1 MATKITET
9 TELNIYLAN
18 EDQTA
23 TRTIKIDNPV
33 TMPLPSLDNIKTAL
47 APAFAN
53 MAADG
58 SGEPVYFFY
67 DDGNQGGY
75 DEAMTQVTGAEII
88 TITKEVREIV

>member
-9 TELNIYLAN
+9 TELNIYLAS
-18 EDQTA
+18 EDQQA
-23 TRTIKIDNPV
+23 TRTLKIDNPV
-33 TMPLPSLDNIKTAL
+33 TMPLPSLESIREAL

-53 MAADG
+53 MAQDG
-58 SGEPVYFFY
+58 TGDPVYFFY

-75 DEAMTQVTGAEII
+75 DIPMTQVTGAEII